1 MANWVSDL
9 IINHVVWLGDYHFVG
24 CLLVE
29 ALSFQSFQTVF
40 CSSRRQYRD
49 YIIHLYGVKISQ

>member
-24 CLLVE
+24 FLLVE
-29 ALSFQSFQTVF
+29 ALSLQSYQTVF
-40 CSSRRQYRD
+40 CS
-49 YIIHLYGVKISQ
+49 